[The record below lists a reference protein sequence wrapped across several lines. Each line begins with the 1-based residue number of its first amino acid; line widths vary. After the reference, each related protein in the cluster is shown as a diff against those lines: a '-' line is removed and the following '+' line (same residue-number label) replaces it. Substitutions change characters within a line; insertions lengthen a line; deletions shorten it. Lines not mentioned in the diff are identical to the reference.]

1 MQSID
6 TEVAMSSPQLISAT
20 PAGRELAS
28 REIDGTNDWTE
39 LAGRQN
45 EGLEVSLLWSKTE
58 DRVKVAVADSRQN
71 EHFEFDVAGAD
82 ALAAF
87 NHPFAY
93 AAGRGTCFG
102 EAACDSLDLQPQS

>member
-6 TEVAMSSPQLISAT
+6 MEVAMSSTQLISAT
-20 PAGRELAS
+20 PASRELAS

-39 LAGRQN
+39 LAERQN
-45 EGLEVSLLWSKTE
+45 EGLEVSLLWSKKAN
-58 DRVKVAVADSRQN
+58 RVKVAVADTRQN
-71 EHFEFDVAGAD
+71 AQFEFDVAGAD

-93 AAGRGTCFG
+93 AG
-102 EAACDSLDLQPQS
+102 DSLDLQPQS

>member
-6 TEVAMSSPQLISAT
+6 MEVAMSSTQLITAA

-28 REIDGTNDWTE
+28 REIDATSDWTE

-45 EGLEVSLLWSKTE
+45 EGLEVSLLWSRSAN
-58 DRVKVAVADSRQN
+58 RVKVAVADTRQN
-71 EHFEFDVAGAD
+71 ERFEFDVAGAD

-87 NHPFAY
+87 HHPFAY
-93 AAGRGTCFG
+93 A
-102 EAACDSLDLQPQS
+102 SLDLQPQS